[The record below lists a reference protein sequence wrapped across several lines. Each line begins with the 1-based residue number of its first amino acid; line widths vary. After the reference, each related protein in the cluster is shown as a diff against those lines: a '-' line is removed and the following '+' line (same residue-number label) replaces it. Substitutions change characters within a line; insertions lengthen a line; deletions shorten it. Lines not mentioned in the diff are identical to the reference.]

1 MLNDTIAA
9 IATGDQKGA
18 ISIIRLSGED
28 SFSIIQSLVNVD
40 VNTFEGNTIHHAW
53 IKDNDELVD
62 EVVLNV
68 FRAPNSFTGED
79 VIEINCH
86 GGIYI
91 TRKVLGLLLAR
102 GARLANPGEFSQ
114 RAYLNNKIDLSQAEA
129 INDLINAKNELS
141 ASSAVN
147 SLRGSTAKLIEPLEE
162 ELTQILANIEA
173 NIDYPEYDDVKQ
185 LTEEEILPAI
195 EKWIIQMD
203 KIVEDAKQSIS
214 IREGIK
220 TAILGKPNV
229 GKSSILNALLNEE
242 KAIVTDIA
250 GTTRDL
256 VEGNITVGG
265 VPLNLID
272 TAGIRESDDV
282 VEKIG
287 IERSLKALE
296 EAELVIVVLDDSNHL
311 TSEDEEILEKTKDKE
326 RIIVYNKMDLGMHSE
341 GVHTS
346 AIQGDVEE
354 LKKAI
359 EDKFKD
365 ALPLAKGNTLNN
377 TRQLG
382 LAMQAKQS
390 MLDAKKTLEDG
401 FELDV
406 VTIDLQKCWESLREI
421 TGKVHREDLL
431 DEIFSRFC
439 LGK

>member
-1 MLNDTIAA
+1 MLNDTISA
-9 IATGDQKGA
+9 IATGQQKGA
-18 ISIIRLSGED
+18 ISIVRISGED
-28 SFSIIQSLVNVD
+28 SFPIIQKLVD
-40 VNTFEGNTIHHAW
+40 IDLSKAEGNTIHHAW
-53 IKDNDELVD
+53 IKDNDEVVD

-79 VIEINCH
+79 VIEVNCH
-86 GGIYI
+86 GGVYI
-91 TRKVLGLLLAR
+91 TRKILSLILGN

-141 ASSAVN
+141 ASSAAN
-147 SLRGSTAKLIEPLEE
+147 SLRGSTAKLIAPLEE
-162 ELTQILANIEA
+162 ELTQIISNIEA
-173 NIDYPEYDDVKQ
+173 NIDYPEYYDVKQ
-185 LTEEEILPAI
+185 VTEEEILPAI
-195 EKWIIQMD
+195 DRWLEQMD
-203 KIVEDAKQSIS
+203 KIVEDAKQSIT
-214 IREGIK
+214 IREGVD

-229 GKSSILNALLNEE
+229 GKSSILNALLNED

-256 VEGNITVGG
+256 VEGVVTVGG

-287 IERSLKALE
+287 IERSLQALDKAQ
-296 EAELVIVVLDDSNHL
+296 LVIVVLDDSNEL
-311 TSEDEEILEKTKDKE
+311 DEEDKEILERTKDKE
-326 RIIVYNKMDLGMHSE
+326 RIIVYNKMDLGVHSE

-354 LKKAI
+354 LQKAI
-359 EDKFKD
+359 EEKFKD
-365 ALPLAKGNTLNN
+365 ALPIAKENTLNN
-377 TRQLG
+377 ERQLG
-382 LAMQAKQS
+382 LALRARS
-390 MLDAKKTLEDG
+390 AMLDAKKTLTDG

-421 TGKVHREDLL
+421 TGQVHRDDLL